1 MPVTGRRAWLRRPAV
16 AALTG
21 SVLALALPE
30 PAVVAGHGSAAP
42 NILIFMTDDQRADMM
57 GVMKK
62 TQRWFV
68 RQGTSYP
75 FAYATTP
82 LCCPSRASIF
92 SGRYAHNTG
101 VETNAE
107 ATRLDQRSTM
117 QRYLQDAGYRTAIV
131 GKYLNDWQ
139 GAPPFFHD
147 WAIFLAQDAG
157 YTGAGFNVNGA
168 STRVKR
174 YSTNFVG
181 TRAVQLLRSY
191 EQNDQ
196 DPWFLTVSPLAPH
209 APYQPEKRYR
219 KTRVF
224 KFRKNPA
231 VGEDDRTDKPAWVQG
246 KNNGLNKNR
255 KIWTLQ
261 QRMLLSADNMIDR
274 VMRELNALGE
284 GQSTLAFFLSD
295 NGFTLGEHGLRQ
307 KHSPYT
313 ASVQLPFM
321 ARWPGHLAGG
331 AIDPRVVGNIDIAPT
346 VYDAAGITPDP
357 EFPVDGRSILAPDV
371 RDHMLLEYE
380 HRQDRAVPTWAS
392 LRTPTY
398 QYVEY
403 YDETLQAVTFRE
415 YYDLVADPWQLTNLL
430 ADGDTNND
438 PPDDLL
444 TRLSVELQGDT
455 RCEGTEGPT
464 GCP

>member
-1 MPVTGRRAWLRRPAV
+1 MRRPAV

-174 YSTNFVG
+174 YSTNFIG

-196 DPWFLTVSPLAPH
+196 DPWLLTVAPLAPH

-219 KTRVF
+219 KTGVS

-255 KIWTLQ
+255 KIWTVQ

-284 GQSTLAFFLSD
+284 GQNTLAFFLSD

-321 ARWPGHLAGG
+321 VRWPGHLAGG
-331 AIDPRVVGNIDIAPT
+331 AVDPRVVGNIDIAPT

-430 ADGDTNND
+430 ADGDPNND